1 MEAIQYVKRKRFLS
15 IKYCLNRLLVDQ
27 WRRVGVIVGI
37 PTDKPWIVGV
47 KIAVDQV

>member
-27 WRRVGVIVGI
+27 RRRVGVIVGI
-37 PTDKPWIVGV
+37 PTDKPWIAEVD
-47 KIAVDQV
+47 IAIDQV